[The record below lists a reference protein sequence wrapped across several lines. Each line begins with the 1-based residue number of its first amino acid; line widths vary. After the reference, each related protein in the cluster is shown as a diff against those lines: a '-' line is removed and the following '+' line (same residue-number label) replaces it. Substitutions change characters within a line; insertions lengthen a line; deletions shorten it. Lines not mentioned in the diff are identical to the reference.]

1 MPALTQWNNRTT
13 RRDNFNSE
21 TTKPSLHDIRRSTA
35 VVRENWSQGERQL
48 RARLAQL
55 LQQQLLDR
63 IGPVPL
69 DSTCEEKSLA
79 AG

>member
-13 RRDNFNSE
+13 RRDHFKSE
-21 TTKPSLHDIRRSTA
+21 TSGPSARDIRRSTA

-55 LQQQLLDR
+55 LLQQLLDR
-63 IGPVPL
+63 IGPLQVHN
-69 DSTCEEKSLA
+69 EEGCLA
-79 AG
+79 VG

>member
-13 RRDNFNSE
+13 RRDEFQTTNSG
-21 TTKPSLHDIRRSTA
+21 PSLRDIRRSTA
-35 VVRENWSQGERQL
+35 VVRGNWSQGERRF

-55 LQQQLLDR
+55 LQQDLLDR
-63 IGPVPL
+63 IGS
-69 DSTCEEKSLA
+69 DACADRCNKESLA